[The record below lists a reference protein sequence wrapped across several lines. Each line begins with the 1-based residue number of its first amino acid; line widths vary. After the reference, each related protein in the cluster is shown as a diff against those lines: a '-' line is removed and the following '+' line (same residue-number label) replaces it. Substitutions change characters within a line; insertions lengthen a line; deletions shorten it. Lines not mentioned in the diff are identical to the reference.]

1 MKPQKAKLP
10 HVVVCAGGG
19 GVGKTT
25 TSAALALASATAG
38 NHTLVVTIDPAR
50 RLASALGVP
59 RSEALMPV
67 QRAGLTGVLDVLMPD
82 PRRSMGLF
90 IDDLFANE
98 PEAKAHLMGN
108 RLFIGLSDAAAGV
121 HELVAMNL
129 VAQAAAQGRYQV
141 IVIDTAPSRHAID
154 FVSYPA
160 RLASL
165 LGGKTVAWLA
175 GLAERSAQAPAKRG
189 VLSWGAS
196 RVESLLSRVTGPNL
210 LADTASLFGDIAKVR
225 GQFVERTRQ
234 AGELLTGDQTSY
246 LLVVAP
252 TTAALDD
259 AAYLNKRLRSLGRPV
274 RAVVMNRADVA
285 APSYLQPLQSQADLP
300 GSLRLTLDALEEERR
315 SRTLMAAR
323 AEKTLRASFP
333 RQPIVRLPFLE
344 GLTPSEVAARLAL
357 ELGPEFQQR
366 WL

>member
-98 PEAKAHLMGN
+98 PEA
-108 RLFIGLSDAAAGV
+108 IGLSDAAAGV

-210 LADTASLFGDIAKVR
+210 LADTASLFGDIAKMR

-323 AEKTLRASFP
+323 AEKTLRASFS

>member
-1 MKPQKAKLP
+1 
-10 HVVVCAGGG
+10 
-19 GVGKTT
+19 
-25 TSAALALASATAG
+25 
-38 NHTLVVTIDPAR
+38 
-50 RLASALGVP
+50 
-59 RSEALMPV
+59 
-67 QRAGLTGVLDVLMPD
+67 
-82 PRRSMGLF
+82 
-90 IDDLFANE
+90 
-98 PEAKAHLMGN
+98 
-108 RLFIGLSDAAAGV
+108 
-121 HELVAMNL
+121 

>member
-1 MKPQKAKLP
+1 MKPRKLKLP
-10 HVVVCAGGG
+10 QVIVCAGGG

-25 TSAALALASATAG
+25 TSAALALALATAG
-38 NHTLVVTIDPAR
+38 KDTLVVTIDPAR

-59 RSEALMPV
+59 RSETLMPV
-67 QRAGLTGVLDVLMPD
+67 ERQGLTGALDVLMPD

-98 PEAKAHLMGN
+98 PEAKAHLMRN

-129 VAQAAAQGRYQV
+129 VAQAAALGRYQV

-175 GLAERSAQAPAKRG
+175 GLAQRSSEGPTKRG

-225 GQFVERTRQ
+225 GQFVDRTRQ
-234 AGELLTGDQTSY
+234 AGELLTGAQTSY

-252 TTAALDD
+252 SAAALDD
-259 AAYLNKRLRSLGRPV
+259 ACYLQQRLRSLGRPV
-274 RAVVMNRADVA
+274 HGLVMNRADVVPA
-285 APSYLQPLQSQADLP
+285 TYLQTLRGQDLP
-300 GSLRLTLDALEEERR
+300 SSLSQTLDALEEERR
-315 SRTLMAAR
+315 ARMVMAAS
-323 AEKTLRASFP
+323 AEKTLRQSFQH
-333 RQPIVRLPFLE
+333 QPIARLPFLE
-344 GLTPSEVAARLAL
+344 GLAPNDVAKALAVELAPVLPSLLA
-357 ELGPEFQQR
+357 
-366 WL
+366 